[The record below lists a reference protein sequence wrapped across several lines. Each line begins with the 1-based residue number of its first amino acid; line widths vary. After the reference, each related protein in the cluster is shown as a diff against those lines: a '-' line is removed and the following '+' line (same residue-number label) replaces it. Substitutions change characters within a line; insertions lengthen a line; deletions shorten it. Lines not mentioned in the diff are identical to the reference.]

1 MNKFA
6 ESLIELSIKSTFDPT
21 KLSKSTLI
29 SSASHIKTLKR
40 NNVSL
45 DESTLAYNTVEI
57 LDRLKDKN
65 GKPLDSMYKRQIGMT
80 IKRMFPDRHINLGK
94 YNKDR
99 SKARHA
105 NTRLS
110 SETVVDSLQK
120 IIDRSSVIIR
130 QVYSLS
136 EIDDLALYDTCLSV
150 LLSISTSLRINELHQ
165 LRLVHLPRIQ
175 NSEPVDIVSKSNR
188 NSRVIMPN
196 NMLLSVFEAIITQ
209 RPKVRQTIVL
219 KRLEFASQFHI
230 RRYNQGYVLINSIDY
245 LRKKL
250 KELSASLLIQ
260 NQTLGFNLFRK
271 YITSELVEGGGHL
284 VAQSMNNH
292 SSLNTTLTH
301 YNVVGPQAVQKTYND
316 LVGKLDSVAKAPTT
330 SVDAIRAQ
338 LASEVLRDNA
348 IDEDGT
354 QKKSTKVS
362 DATTSNAIVNT
373 TNNTIDAA
381 TTNVQTLRQQIDLL
395 NHELDEKNK
404 RLESIE
410 DIYTGNR
417 QQFEDF
423 IQELDVEMD
432 EVLDQTRSLP
442 EFNTN
447 QRPTQLPPS
456 FNLGLAA
463 DNSILTPEN
472 TRFSFQ
478 LGKPTSYL

>member
-230 RRYNQGYVLINSIDY
+230 KRYNQGYVLINSIDY

-348 IDEDGT
+348 IDEE
-354 QKKSTKVS
+354 QKKSTS
-362 DATTSNAIVNT
+362 ATTSNAIANT
-373 TNNTIDAA
+373 TNNTINAD